1 MRLIIAQCLCGP
13 IINFGGK
20 NMKKTIL
27 IPLFIA
33 LSATALVGCKKDNNN
48 NNTDSSG
55 PADAQDLGP
64 NFNADYYPKKE
75 DNNVAN
81 IIGKSTN
88 MKIDIAINFEDK
100 ADAWRVVADEYER
113 LCGGVVKVNLVT
125 GLDVNSY
132 TERLRNEEQN
142 PNTDWD
148 IVQGNLM
155 NSPTAHAVDLKTTIT
170 SSKNPY
176 AGNKIWSSF
185 LEEEAYTT
193 DKSGSSDFGYYL
205 NTENLSTAWFVNTAA
220 TTKAGVTNT
229 NPQTWDQLI
238 DMLEKLQ
245 QAGYKYPLGLTLSKD
260 GIAASQFSWLI
271 RVYGDYFFRDNYIHT
286 SMTFD
291 NNTKTDSTFVYN
303 KASENIESSA
313 GFSFSKSRC
322 LETMLDDSCEYFV
335 GPGSDKYN
343 DFLYQL
349 GRLGKYVKPSAYSLN
364 FNEVRTSFKAQSD
377 GNNGDEAPQV
387 MLDYT
392 GEGLSFLGAPKLR
405 GNIDFFDYPT
415 IVSTEVPDGTL
426 TRDVGG
432 NGGYLALL
440 NSQNKKQTDLNKD
453 FLKFFLSPYGQSI
466 YYKALSEKNFSP
478 QGLTTVKNELVIIPA
493 DWVTFFQN
501 DRISF
506 TGLADNNSH
515 LNYGA
520 YRLLDST
527 EAENKVIELY
537 QKFITPSPTIN
548 VAGFSETL
556 YSTFRKCYRD
566 ICGNYNWPED
576 AINASH
582 YNEPDYL
589 DK

>member
-1 MRLIIAQCLCGP
+1 MRLIIVQCLFG
-13 IINFGGK
+13 IMINLGGN
-20 NMKKTIL
+20 NMKKYL
-27 IPLFIA
+27 FIPLLMA
-33 LSATALVGCKKDNNN
+33 LSATVLTGCNKDNKG
-48 NNTDSSG
+48 SGGGESG
-55 PADAQDLGP
+55 PADAKDLGP
-64 NFNADYYPKKE
+64 NFNSEYYPKKE

-81 IIGKSTN
+81 IVKSSN

-100 ADAWRVVADEYER
+100 EDAWRVVADEYER
-113 LCGGVVKVNLVT
+113 LCGGIVKVNLVT

-142 PNTDWD
+142 QNTDWD

-155 NSPTAHAVDLKTTIT
+155 NSPTAHAIDLKPLIT

-185 LEEEAYTT
+185 LEEEAYVT

-220 TTKAGVTNT
+220 TAKAGVTNT
-229 NPQTWDQLI
+229 SPQTWDQLI

-260 GIAASQFSWLI
+260 GISASQFSWLI

-286 SMTFD
+286 SKTFD
-291 NNTKTDSTFVYN
+291 SGSETDSKFVYD
-303 KASENIESSA
+303 KTSENIESTT
-313 GFSFSKSRC
+313 GFSFSISRC
-322 LETMLDDSCEYFV
+322 LETMLDNECKYFV
-335 GPGSDKYN
+335 GPGSAKYN
-343 DFLYQL
+343 EFLYQL
-349 GRLGKYVKPSAYSLN
+349 GRLAKYVKPSAYSLT

-387 MLDYT
+387 ILDYT
-392 GEGLSFLGAPKLR
+392 GEGLSFLSAPKLKN
-405 GNIDFFDYPT
+405 NIDFFDYPT
-415 IVSTEVPDGTL
+415 IVSDQVPEGTL

-466 YYKALSEKNFSP
+466 YYQALSEKSFSP
-478 QGLTTVKNELVIIPA
+478 QGLTTVKNELVLIPT

-501 DRISF
+501 EKISF

-527 EAENKVIELY
+527 EAENKVVELY
-537 QKFITPSPTIN
+537 QKFMTPTNPISVET
-548 VAGFSETL
+548 FSDSL
-556 YSTFRKCYRD
+556 YSTFRKCYLNV
-566 ICGNYNWPED
+566 CGNYNWPED
-576 AINASH
+576 AISASH
-582 YNEPDYL
+582 YDDPDYI
-589 DK
+589 DD